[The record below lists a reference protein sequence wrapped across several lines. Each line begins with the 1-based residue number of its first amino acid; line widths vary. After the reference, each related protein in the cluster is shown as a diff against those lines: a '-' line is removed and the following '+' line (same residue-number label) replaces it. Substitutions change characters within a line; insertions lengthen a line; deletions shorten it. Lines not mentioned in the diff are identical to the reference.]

1 MGDTSICG
9 TGPPSGQDA
18 GQALLACARQ
28 LGAKVSCE
36 AVTGITS
43 LTARQASPAGL
54 LGHNR
59 DHWGI
64 ENGLH
69 HRRSPGVPSL
79 SHDVTPEGPQ
89 RASATPSRG
98 VVLVVAAGLTL
109 AVSGRG
115 AWCNTCG
122 VTTGC

>member
-59 DHWGI
+59 DHWASRTACTIAVLRG
-64 ENGLH
+64 
-69 HRRSPGVPSL
+69 SPAC
-79 SHDVTPEGPQ
+79 
-89 RASATPSRG
+89 R
-98 VVLVVAAGLTL
+98 
-109 AVSGRG
+109 
-115 AWCNTCG
+115 
-122 VTTGC
+122 TT